1 MIIWKSISNHKATCN
16 ENQGHLLHLYRADVD
31 NYQII
36 IRSSYHPIFIAR
48 SRTLDLKCNFKL
60 GQSKL
65 QCRLCDA
72 HLEDQNSLLTCP
84 APSQQQQPQYS
95 DIFSDNMTNF

>member
-36 IRSSYHPIFIAR
+36 IRSSYII
-48 SRTLDLKCNFKL
+48 LYL
-60 GQSKL
+60 
-65 QCRLCDA
+65 
-72 HLEDQNSLLTCP
+72 
-84 APSQQQQPQYS
+84 
-95 DIFSDNMTNF
+95 